1 MKESAFKENFKTFLV
16 ILSIFLISRFIIF
29 SSIIFIRNGPLSP
42 DSKSFK
48 WVSEQ
53 ASIYIPFKFTRLV
66 LCGDSCPGQKIYVYL
81 NNTHIST
88 LSMYGN
94 TDFYLVDIEQ
104 NIVNENNILQFV
116 ADKPG
121 LGIHGK
127 TCEAWRLWDIRTNAD
142 FSKNIL
148 TTQNLMYSQEIK
160 TEGISSSQKLDSQ
173 NSIKEALRIGLSKWD
188 ANMYIR
194 IVNDGYTYDGN
205 NTIMHNIVFPYI
217 FPLLTYI
224 LKISTGLDTLWAGA
238 LINNTAF
245 FISLILLY
253 IISKSIITNEV
264 LRFMPLVFMA
274 LNPFSIFSAS
284 AFSEGL
290 FIMFTLLSIILLKNK
305 KYFSYSLAGGALNGI
320 RVVGIV
326 APLVLIFD
334 YFFIQRNKITLRNI
348 AYMVSLSLLSIW
360 GLLTFILYSTLKFNE
375 PFAMF
380 KNQHAWTP
388 GALKLEYAISHI
400 LEPVVNISKFMEPQI
415 AGMGAAVFV
424 AGLCIVYIIK
434 NWRDA
439 SRLELILAVFCLFLI
454 IIPLVFY
461 NKTESIHNAM
471 GRYAFASFPSIALLF
486 KGRHREY
493 NAVLILIPTIFCT
506 FELIIFTMRFAWG
519 FTPY

>member
-1 MKESAFKENFKTFLV
+1 MKKSVFKESFITSLV
-16 ILSIFLISRFIIF
+16 ILGIFLISRFIIF

-66 LCGDSCPGQKIYVYL
+66 LCGDSCPEQKIDIYL
-81 NNTHIST
+81 NNIYIST
-88 LSMYGN
+88 LSMYEN
-94 TDFYLVDIEQ
+94 TDFYLINIEEDIVD
-104 NIVNENNILQFV
+104 ENNILQFV
-116 ADKPG
+116 IAKPG
-121 LGIHGK
+121 LNTNRK

-160 TEGISSSQKLDSQ
+160 TEGISASQKLDSQ
-173 NSIKEALRIGLSKWD
+173 NSVKETLRIGLSKWD
-188 ANMYIR
+188 ANMYIK
-194 IVNDGYTYDGN
+194 IVNDGYTYDGDN
-205 NTIMHNIVFPYI
+205 IKMHNIVFPYM
-217 FPLLTYI
+217 FPLLAYI
-224 LKISTGLDTLWAGA
+224 LKISTGIDALWSGV

-253 IISKSIITNEV
+253 IISKSIIKDEIMS
-264 LRFMPLVFMA
+264 FMPLVFMA

-305 KYFSYSLAGGALNGI
+305 KYFSYSLAGGVLSGI
-320 RVVGIV
+320 RVVGSV
-326 APLVLIFD
+326 APAVLIFD
-334 YFFIQRNKITLRNI
+334 YFFIQKNKITLKNI
-348 AYMVSLSLLSIW
+348 VYIVSLSLLSIW
-360 GLLTFILYSTLKFNE
+360 GLLTFMLYSALKFNE

-388 GALKLEYAISHI
+388 GTLKLEYAVSHI
-400 LEPVVNISKFMEPQI
+400 LEPIINISKFMEPQI
-415 AGMGAAVFV
+415 AGMGAAVFI
-424 AGLCIVYIIK
+424 AALCLVYIIK
-434 NWRDA
+434 NWSYA
-439 SRLELILAVFCLFLI
+439 SRLELILSAFCLFLI
-454 IIPLVFY
+454 LIPLIFY

-471 GRYAFASFPSIALLF
+471 GRYSLVSFPSIALLF
-486 KGRHREY
+486 KGRHGKY
-493 NAVLILIPTIFCT
+493 NTVLILVPVIFCT